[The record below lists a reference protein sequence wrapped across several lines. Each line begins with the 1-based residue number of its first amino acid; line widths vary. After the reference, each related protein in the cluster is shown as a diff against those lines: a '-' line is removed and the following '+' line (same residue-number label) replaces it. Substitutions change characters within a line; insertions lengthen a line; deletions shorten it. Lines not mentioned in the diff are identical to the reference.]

1 MPRLLVPAGIAVLA
15 VLIAGTALTSALLS
29 SASPGR
35 ASPQEYGMHVHGV
48 IQPGAICVSCS
59 FLQTESGRYEL
70 IGDLEGC
77 SCGDTVDVWARPFQG
92 SSTCMEGTTVIVENV
107 VGACTTEPDPPV
119 GGIAALPDMAG
130 DSVSSAGT
138 YAALAGGLVASALAL
153 LIGAR
158 YAQRRWARRRS

>member
-1 MPRLLVPAGIAVLA
+1 MPRLVVLAGIVALA
-15 VLIAGTALTSALLS
+15 VPISAAALASVLLS

-59 FLQTESGRYEL
+59 FLQTDSGRYEL
-70 IGDLEGC
+70 LGDLEGC

-107 VGACTTEPDPPV
+107 IGPCTDQPDPAV
-119 GGIAALPDMAG
+119 GGIAQLPDVAG